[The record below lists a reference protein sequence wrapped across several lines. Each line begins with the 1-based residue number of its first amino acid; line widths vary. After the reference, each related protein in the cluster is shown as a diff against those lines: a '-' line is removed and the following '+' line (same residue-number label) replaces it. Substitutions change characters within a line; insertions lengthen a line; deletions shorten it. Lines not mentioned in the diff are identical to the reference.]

1 MLSTQQEFQTDSPV
15 SKSVPNLSESTSPLE
30 ESTAELVDS
39 LYRDHLTGIGNRR
52 HFEDRLQEALSS
64 STSQPTLLLLDLDRF
79 KAVNDTLGHAVGDIL
94 LRLVSQRFTQLLD
107 HSDTLARLGGDEF
120 GIITHAPAN
129 VGGLAARIVDVI
141 QRPYLIEGCP
151 VNIGVS
157 IGIAQAPQDGLDRG
171 QLLKNADLALYQ
183 AKATGRCCFLY
194 FLPEMEVRAQEK
206 RELELALRKAVP
218 LRQLELHYRPQ
229 VDIETKRLVGLEA
242 MLRWRHPSQGIL
254 NPAAF
259 IPIAEEIG
267 IVVSIGEWALKAACQ
282 EASRWPDDV
291 TIAVTV
297 SPIQFETK
305 RFFEAVERALKV
317 AGITGSRLELTVTE
331 SILLR
336 DGRAVLA
343 ILNKLRS
350 IGVRVAIDSF
360 GTGIASLSQMV
371 EFPLDKIKIDRTLIE
386 ENGSDAKQRAIVR
399 AIVALGEGLGVST
412 LVDGV
417 TSPEHLARI
426 QRDGCSSV
434 KGYLS
439 AQAVAGKDLHAS
451 VQALLSTIPF
461 NQETEAQ
468 S

>member
-1 MLSTQQEFQTDSPV
+1 MTSTQQELQSDSPV
-15 SKSVPNLSESTSPLE
+15 SKIVPNLSESTSPLE

-52 HFEDRLQEALSS
+52 HFEAQLREALTS

-79 KAVNDTLGHAVGDIL
+79 KAVNDTLGHAAGDIL
-94 LRLVSQRFTQLLD
+94 LRLVSQRLTQLLD

-120 GIITHAPAN
+120 GVITHASAN

-141 QRPYLIEGCP
+141 KRPYLIEGCP

-183 AKATGRCCFLY
+183 AKATGRSCFLY
-194 FLPEMEVRAQEK
+194 FLPEMGVRAQVL

-229 VDIETKRLVGLEA
+229 IDIETKRLVGLEA
-242 MLRWRHPSQGIL
+242 MLRWRHPSQGML
-254 NPAAF
+254 KPAEF
-259 IPIAEEIG
+259 IPIAEQIG
-267 IVVSIGEWALKAACQ
+267 IAVSIGEWALKAACQ

-291 TIAVTV
+291 TIAVPV

-305 RFFEAVERALKV
+305 RFFEAVEHALKV

-331 SILLR
+331 TILLR

-343 ILNKLRS
+343 MLNKLRS

-360 GTGIASLSQMV
+360 GTGIASLGQMV
-371 EFPLDKIKIDRTLIE
+371 EFPLDKIKIDQALIE
-386 ENGSDAKQRAIVR
+386 ESGSDPKQRAIVR

-417 TSPEHLARI
+417 TSPKHLAQI
-426 QRDGCSSV
+426 QRDGCSSIR
-434 KGYLS
+434 GYLS
-439 AQAVAGKDLHAS
+439 TQAVAGKDLQAS

-461 NQETEAQ
+461 NQETKAQ